1 MTAAE
6 IHTQIWR
13 DIAKI
18 ADDEALMKQLAK
30 YLKKLTAKK
39 KLM

>member
-13 DIAKI
+13 GIAEI